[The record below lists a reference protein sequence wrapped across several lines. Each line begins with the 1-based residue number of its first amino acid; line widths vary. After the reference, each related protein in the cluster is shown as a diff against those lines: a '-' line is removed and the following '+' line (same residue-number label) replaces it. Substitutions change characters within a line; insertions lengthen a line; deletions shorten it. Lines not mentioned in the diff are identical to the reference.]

1 MDRRPQHFSISI
13 MRFLLLA
20 TVAAATA
27 IPPTSQATA
36 ELAERALPNSPSG
49 GYAPQVVDCPQSRPK
64 IRSASSGLSPEE
76 SKWLEQRRKATV
88 RPMTDFLK
96 RAGIKGF
103 DADAFMSRAEADV
116 ANLPNV
122 AIAVSGGGYRA
133 LMNGAGFLAAADDRT
148 PGSTAQGKGSIGGL
162 LQSATYL
169 AGLSGGGWLV
179 GSMFTNN
186 FSSVQELRSNQR
198 VWKFDRSLL
207 EGPAAVSGSAVS
219 RVLEPFS
226 YWTDILNQVSAKR
239 RAGFDTS
246 LTDYWGRALGYQL
259 VDAKDGGPAYTF
271 SSIAQSDSF
280 KSASTPFPFIVA
292 DGRAPGSRIINL
304 NSTVFEFGPFE
315 LGTWDPTAYGFAPL
329 EYVGSNFSAGAVP
342 EGGSDNKCVRG
353 FDSASF
359 VMGTS
364 SSLFNQFLLQ
374 NITSAGSG
382 IPQIVLDA
390 LRGVAAQV
398 DSLNNDIASYK
409 PNPFLGYNPQS
420 AGGLA
425 ASAELSLVDG
435 GSDGQNIP
443 LQPLIQPARKVD
455 VVFAVDSSADTKYNW
470 PDGFALRATYDRSL
484 GRIANGTAFPAVPD
498 QATFLARGLNNRPTF
513 FGCDVANLTSSSSS
527 SPRPGQP
534 VPPPLVVYLP
544 NAPYTAMPNVSTL
557 SPSYAPARRDDII
570 VNGYN
575 MATQGNGTL
584 DRDWPACVAC
594 AVVHRS
600 LVRASAAVPPQCAD
614 CFAKYCWDGKLVSAS
629 GGGKNNNASTNPDLY
644 EPAFKV
650 SNQTTDNGDESKSAG
665 FAALRVVDRGLVGSL
680 VAFAVLAAVA

>member
-1 MDRRPQHFSISI
+1 M

-20 TVAAATA
+20 TVAVATA
-27 IPPTSQATA
+27 IPPASQVAA
-36 ELAERALPNSPSG
+36 ELADRALPNSPSG
-49 GYAPQVVDCPQSRPK
+49 GYAPKVVDCPQSRPK
-64 IRSASSGLSPEE
+64 IRSAGLGLSPEE

-88 RPMTDFLK
+88 KPMTDFLK
-96 RAGIKGF
+96 RAGIKDF
-103 DADAFMSRAEADV
+103 DAAAYMSRVEADV

-186 FSSVQELRSNQR
+186 FSSVEQLRSSPR
-198 VWKFDRSLL
+198 VWKFDRSLF
-207 EGPAAVSGSAVS
+207 EGPAAGSGSAVS

-226 YWTDILNQVSAKR
+226 YWTDILGQVSAKR
-239 RAGFDTS
+239 KAGFDTS
-246 LTDYWGRALGYQL
+246 LTDYWGRALAYQL
-259 VDAKDGGPAYTF
+259 IDAKDGGPAYTF

-280 KSASTPFPFIVA
+280 KNASTPFPFIVA

-329 EYVGSNFSAGAVP
+329 EYVGSNFSAGAIP
-342 EGGSDNKCVRG
+342 ESGSDTKCVRG

-374 NITSAGSG
+374 NVTSAGSG
-382 IPQIVLDA
+382 IPQLVLDA
-390 LRGVAAQV
+390 LHEVATRIG
-398 DSLNNDIASYK
+398 DDNDDIASYK
-409 PNPFLGYNPQS
+409 PNPFLGYNAQS

-443 LQPLIQPARKVD
+443 LQPLIQPARRVD

-498 QATFLARGLNNRPTF
+498 QATFLARGLNNRPAF
-513 FGCDVANLTSSSSS
+513 FGCDVANLTSS
-527 SPRPGQP
+527 RPGGS
-534 VPPPLVVYLP
+534 VPPLVVYLP
-544 NAPYTAMPNVSTL
+544 NAPYTAMPNVSTFT
-557 SPSYAPARRDDII
+557 PTYAPAQREDII

-584 DRDWPACVAC
+584 DPDWSACVAC
-594 AVVHRS
+594 AVVQRS
-600 LVRASAAVPPQCAD
+600 LVRTSAAVPAQCNA
-614 CFAKYCWDGKLVSAS
+614 CFARYCWDGKLVGAGAS
-629 GGGKNNNASTNPDLY
+629 GSGNANASTNPDLY

-650 SNQTTDNGDESKSAG
+650 SNQTTDGGGGGGDGSKSAG
-665 FAALRVVDRGLVGSL
+665 LPALRGVDRGLVGSL
-680 VAFAVLAAVA
+680 VALAVLAAFA